1 MQSDTQ
7 GRRACVWPLLAFAVI
22 AALGARAAAVEP
34 ADTLGDHMVLQRG
47 KPVPVWGTAAPGE
60 RVTVSFAGRD
70 ASAVADAKGRW
81 LVRLA
86 PLEAGAEPRELIIR
100 GADAKVTIRD
110 VLVGD
115 VWIAGGQ
122 SNMGRDVNRSWRPD
136 GQRMDYPHIRYLNV
150 GSRGSKY
157 PQEDLVPPPPPS
169 RPRRE
174 RVAEF
179 NRWHV
184 CTDRTTPECTAVGFF
199 FAERIYSETGIPQGL
214 LWNAWAGSTVREW
227 IPQPGWSLRPE
238 LEKTAREVDAW
249 YPHTETGRA
258 AFKNAVEDIAS
269 WRLKAEEAVRLG
281 HPFPYPQPMLPEPD
295 DSRGKGRGTTIL
307 YNGRVHP
314 LVPYAIAGILWYQ
327 GESDYANRGYLPQIE
342 AMAESWRG
350 LFAAPGEKPSDLP
363 FYFVQMQRCGTYM
376 SPDIRDHQLESYFTI
391 PNSGMAVLLDL
402 DVQLHP
408 GNKWDAGR
416 RLALWAV
423 AERYGKDVAHLGPI
437 YR

>member
-1 MQSDTQ
+1 
-7 GRRACVWPLLAFAVI
+7 
-22 AALGARAAAVEP
+22 
-34 ADTLGDHMVLQRG
+34 
-47 KPVPVWGTAAPGE
+47 
-60 RVTVSFAGRD
+60 
-70 ASAVADAKGRW
+70 
-81 LVRLA
+81 
-86 PLEAGAEPRELIIR
+86 
-100 GADAKVTIRD
+100 
-110 VLVGD
+110 
-115 VWIAGGQ
+115 
-122 SNMGRDVNRSWRPD
+122 MGRDVNRSWRPD
-136 GQRMDYPHIRYLNV
+136 GQRMDYPHIRFLTV

-157 PQEDLVPPPPPS
+157 PQVDLVPPPPPS

-174 RVAEF
+174 RVTAF

-199 FAERIYSETGIPQGL
+199 FAERVYNATGIPQGL
-214 LWNAWAGSTVREW
+214 LWNAWAGSTAREW
-227 IPQPGWSLRPE
+227 IPQFGWSLRPE

-249 YPHTETGRA
+249 YPHTETGRP

-295 DSRGKGRGTTIL
+295 DSGGKGRGTTIL

-342 AMAESWRG
+342 AMAESWRR
-350 LFAAPGEKPSDLP
+350 LFAAPGERPSDLP

-416 RLALWAV
+416 RLALWAL
-423 AERYGKDVAHLGPI
+423 AERYGRDVAHSGPI
-437 YR
+437 YRGHRAEGNKVIVEFSFARGGLFIGKKNKLAPVERLPDGRLVNLEITADGRQWVPAESRIDGERLVVWADGVTRPTDVRYCWKSKADEPFLYNEAALPAAQFNTTTKYAVGKRDRRERDGAGEE